1 MHHEK
6 GCYEKG
12 PIHVSDRASTHTIK
26 IAIITTVYTLT
37 SPSLYAAEPD
47 EIRASTD

>member
-1 MHHEK
+1 MRK
-6 GCYEKG
+6 GQYTYQT
-12 PIHVSDRASTHTIK
+12 ASTHTIK